1 MCGKSPAKQGNFSQG
16 PDLDSAAK
24 QGNFSQGPDLD
35 SAAKQGNFSQ
45 GPDLDSAAKQ
55 GNFSRWSGHIT
66 ETSSKYDEEND
77 PLADADPV
85 TLLKSL
91 MNEHE
96 MKAADLARLLNVS
109 EGLVS
114 DMLHYRKGFSKKSIL
129 ILSRHF
135 KLRQEAFNRNER

>member
-1 MCGKSPAKQGNFSQG
+1 
-16 PDLDSAAK
+16 
-24 QGNFSQGPDLD
+24 
-35 SAAKQGNFSQ
+35 
-45 GPDLDSAAKQ
+45 
-55 GNFSRWSGHIT
+55 
-66 ETSSKYDEEND
+66 
-77 PLADADPV
+77 
-85 TLLKSL
+85 